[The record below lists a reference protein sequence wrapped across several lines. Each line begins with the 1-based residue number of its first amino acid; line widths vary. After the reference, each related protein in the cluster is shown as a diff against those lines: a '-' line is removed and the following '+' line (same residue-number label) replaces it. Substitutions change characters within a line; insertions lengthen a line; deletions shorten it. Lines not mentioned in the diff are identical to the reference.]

1 MLNVLA
7 SLAIIEIIKYLIHM
21 IDSVDA
27 SSVFSFEDCIICV
40 VECRTHMFIL
50 TRLVCDCVLIP
61 ERRYISDSYSGNTSE
76 PLIWSQSYFSVIDTQ
91 S

>member
-1 MLNVLA
+1 MNTFADQRYDGSAVLN
-7 SLAIIEIIKYLIHM
+7 I
-21 IDSVDA
+21 
-27 SSVFSFEDCIICV
+27 
-40 VECRTHMFIL
+40 T
-50 TRLVCDCVLIP
+50 VCDCVLIS